1 MRVSRVVALANRGE
15 GLTLAPWLLF
25 AALAWCIALPAHAQ
39 TCKESDSPATTA
51 DRFYTNCDM
60 QYKETELMCDKK
72 TVTASCPTQPMPMKS
87 TEKKS
92 LIKDFSPYLFA
103 YARDPDDKSRPYTG
117 TYYRGTKGN
126 ASQVFGLFGKP
137 AAGAKRTN
145 ACVPQLQFPSSFK
158 SVEEQAKMVRLELDN
173 CTNQYIL
180 NGAIS
185 PLQKEN
191 ATLLSNEDPA
201 NAAATISLATHCQPI
216 KTVKTDK
223 NEYFASEYIKAA
235 WIKLLKDPTYR
246 KNKKAKLEPH
256 LPDGIKITN
265 PIEPP
270 ANFPDVRLSMIGAI
284 EYEEINDPS
293 HPFSPRWDFEDNE
306 RDKYSP
312 KTKDYGGDEKN
323 GVFCAGDKTK
333 TITKVDILSFREA
346 SLKFDDKIM
355 KRIDFN
361 KNCQKNTAG
370 QAFPCCKVKRNG
382 SLNPVN
388 WTCKLQPCATCYK
401 FSAAAPTCATDYITK
416 PDRKKVSKK
425 YLPVHP
431 ALRIAGYANMLS
443 NMSLSTLNSLTGDK
457 LNIGQALSVVSSPM
471 KILSSVAG
479 NSPLSAALP
488 LLSGQ
493 ANMMS
498 ALALTGLPTNAIQ
511 SALSGQMNLLSV
523 LPVDLPIGNVQ
534 SLLSG
539 QLNVMNAISSQL
551 PLGDALSGV
560 RAIQSALSLQPVTSA
575 LGDVTGLLNSQV
587 RMANNLAKSITS
599 VPQAISRMTLQID
612 QISAMGAD
620 ISVSKAITMGLDATG
635 LEEMGNR
642 SVGEV
647 QGLLRAQLNGVRDL
661 VGITDMRQ
669 YTSQLSQQVSA
680 IQSLSKSLPVGQV
693 TSMLNSVQGTLGG
706 VAGNLKGVDGLLKNV
721 SLGGNLDQL
730 RGALGTQLSS
740 ITGMAG
746 DITNGQLSSL
756 LGAQQ
761 GLLGS
766 LGSGVNAMGL
776 GDISKALNG
785 QLAGLSS
792 LSSSLPINQVT
803 NMLSGQVGT
812 LNNIVNSTTGQLT
825 GAITS
830 QFNAAINPIKSQLGS
845 VSSEV
850 RKQLNGITS
859 GLTSQLN
866 NVLGPITSQLNGALK
881 GITSALPLKSL
892 SGVLDSSLM
901 GKIPGLNKIPGLP
914 KMPSLELPYIV
925 VKATMFPRTA
935 KCNPNELGSAN
946 KPSMES
952 LCSDLRAP
960 FAPINKLR
968 MRYHNP
974 DDKSTITLT
983 EGVAEGMSFKDYF
996 KDTDTNNA
1004 AHMPYPRLW
1013 DTGRS
1018 IQKAASD
1025 KQDPMDVLGQYTSI
1039 VGVGHEGSPEETTT
1053 PPAPAAEATSRK
1065 DMAKEISKQDQ
1076 RCNYGGWG
1084 DAPSMG
1090 GVKITTLPDPISSWT
1105 ELKLYQTR
1113 TIRDFNLLCMGR
1125 YEKTF
1130 KVGSAENAILSA
1142 LGGEVTMAYIERCN
1156 KDRSSCTMKT
1166 LAEDKKDGG
1175 TTPDGGHTITS
1186 TRTVDIPLLWRGYLS
1201 STDED
1206 QRFPKFGGSSGKTS
1220 KGLDD
1225 VQVGDIILLPKGGAD
1240 SGDKPGLPKLGLVAE
1255 INLPGS
1261 SNCTGQKYCYVKVIE
1276 PDNGKWPD
1284 SCGTTDSWGEMKVRY
1299 LFKPGMLPKAAVDEY
1314 KRIGSTTDCVDTHLS
1329 YCEMKPWD
1337 DTEYYRIREDVISKS
1352 IPQ

>member
-1 MRVSRVVALANRGE
+1 MRVSRVAVLAHRG
-15 GLTLAPWLLF
+15 GAIGFAPWLLL
-25 AALAWCIALPAHAQ
+25 AAITWAASLPAHAQ
-39 TCKESDSPATTA
+39 VCKESDSSTSTA

-60 QYKETELMCDKK
+60 QYKETELMCENK
-72 TVTASCPTQPMPMKS
+72 TVTASCPTQPMPMKT
-87 TEKKS
+87 TEQKS

-103 YARDPDDKSRPYTG
+103 YARDPDDASRPYTG
-117 TYYRGTKGN
+117 TYYRGTKGSL
-126 ASQVFGLFGKP
+126 AQVFGLFGKP
-137 AAGAKRTN
+137 AVGGKRQD
-145 ACVPQLQFPSSFK
+145 ACVPQLVFPKSFSSI
-158 SVEEQAKMVRLELDN
+158 EEQAKMVRLELDN

-180 NGAIS
+180 NGALS
-185 PLQKEN
+185 ALQKEN
-191 ATLLSNEDPA
+191 STLLSNEDPNDPSA
-201 NAAATISLATHCQPI
+201 KFSLKTHCQPI
-216 KTVKTDK
+216 KTVKDDK

-246 KNKKAKLEPH
+246 KNEKAKLEPH
-256 LPDGIKITN
+256 LPDGVTITN
-265 PIEPP
+265 PIDPP

-293 HPFSPRWDFEDNE
+293 HPFSPRWDFETNE

-323 GVFCAGDKTK
+323 GVFCAGDKSS

-346 SLKFDDKIM
+346 SLKFDDKIT
-355 KRIDFN
+355 KRIEFN
-361 KNCQKNTAG
+361 KNCKSNSEG
-370 QAFPCCKVKRNG
+370 QAYPCCKVKRNG

-431 ALRIAGYANMLS
+431 ALRIAGFASALS
-443 NMSLSTLNSLTGDK
+443 NMSLSSLNSLTGDK
-457 LNIGQALSVVSSPM
+457 LNVGQALSVVSSPI

-488 LLSGQ
+488 LLSTQ

-511 SALSGQMNLLSV
+511 SALGGQLNLLSA
-523 LPVDLPIGNVQ
+523 LPTNLPIANVQ
-534 SLLSG
+534 GLLSG

-560 RAIQSALSLQPVTSA
+560 RAVQSALSLQPVTA
-575 LGDVTGLLNSQV
+575 TLGQVSGMLNSQV
-587 RMANNLAKSITS
+587 RMAQNLANSITS
-599 VPQAISRMTLQID
+599 VPQAVARMSLQVQ
-612 QISAMGAD
+612 QITALNSTMN
-620 ISVSKAITMGLDATG
+620 VQQAITSGVLDATG
-635 LEEMGNR
+635 LEGMMD
-642 SVGEV
+642 STVGDV
-647 QGLLRAQLNGVRDL
+647 QGLLKAQINGVSGL
-661 VGITDMRQ
+661 VGMTDMRQ
-669 YTSQLSQQVSA
+669 YTSQLSQQVNA
-680 IQSLSKSLPVGQV
+680 ISSLSRNLPVGQV

-706 VAGNLKGVDGLLKNV
+706 VAGNLAGATGVLKNI
-721 SLGGNLDQL
+721 SLGTNLDQL
-730 RGALGTQLSS
+730 RGALGSQLGSISGLTGSITSTQLSS
-740 ITGMAG
+740 I
-746 DITNGQLSSL
+746 

-766 LGSGVNAMGL
+766 LGSGVSAMGL
-776 GDISKALNG
+776 GDISTALNG

-792 LSSSLPINQVT
+792 LSGSLPISQVT
-803 NMLSGQVGT
+803 NLLSGQVGT
-812 LNNIVNSTTGQLT
+812 LNNIVNSTAGQLT

-830 QFNAAINPIKSQLGS
+830 QFNAAINPIKAQLGS

-850 RKQLNGITS
+850 RKQLNSITS

-866 NVLGPITSQLNGALK
+866 SALGPITSQLNGALK

-901 GKIPGLNKIPGLP
+901 GKIPGLNSIPGIP
-914 KMPSLELPYIV
+914 KMPSLELPYIL
-925 VKATMFPRTA
+925 VKATPFPRTA

-960 FAPINKLR
+960 FTPINKLR

-974 DDKSTITLT
+974 DDTKNITLT
-983 EGVAEGMSFKDYF
+983 EGVPEGFTFKEYF
-996 KDTDTNNA
+996 KDDTETNA

-1018 IQKAASD
+1018 IQKNPSD
-1025 KQDPMDVLGQYTSI
+1025 KQDPMDVLGQYTAI
-1039 VGVGHEGSPEETTT
+1039 VGIGHEGSPESTST
-1053 PPAPAAEATSRK
+1053 PSSGGSSSRA

-1076 RCNYGGWG
+1076 RCLYGGWG
-1084 DAPSMG
+1084 SAPSMG
-1090 GVKITTLPDPISSWT
+1090 GVKIEKLPDPISSWT

-1113 TIRDFNLLCMGR
+1113 TIRDFNLLCLGR

-1130 KVGSAENAILSA
+1130 KVGSTENVLLNT
-1142 LGGEVTMAYIERCN
+1142 LGGEATMAYIERCN
-1156 KDRSSCTMKT
+1156 KDRSSCTLKT
-1166 LAEDKKDGG
+1166 LAEDKKDNGA
-1175 TTPDGGHTITS
+1175 TPDGGHTITS

-1201 STDED
+1201 ATEDD
-1206 QRFPKFGGSSGKTS
+1206 QRFPKFGGGSGSTKT
-1220 KGLDD
+1220 GLDD
-1225 VQVGDIILLPKGGAD
+1225 VQIGDIILLSRGGA
-1240 SGDKPGLPKLGLVAE
+1240 SEGEKPGLPKLGLVSE

-1261 SNCTGQKYCYVKVIE
+1261 SNCADKKYCYVKVIE

-1284 SCGTTDSWGEMKVRY
+1284 ICGTTDSWGEMKVRY
-1299 LFKPGMLPKAAVDEY
+1299 LFKPGMLPQAAQDEY
-1314 KRIGSTTDCVDTHLS
+1314 KRIKTTTDCVDTHLS
-1329 YCEMKPWD
+1329 YCELSDWNNVK
-1337 DTEYYRIREDVISKS
+1337 YYRIREDVVSSS